1 MKKPITT
8 TQVKLRWA
16 LVVLVMLA
24 IFAASSL
31 TGSEKPRDAYKG
43 IDKHEHFVAYALL
56 AITLYS
62 AVAASKP
69 GRGPVFA
76 LAVAFVIAAIYGMT
90 DEFHQR
96 FVPGREC
103 SILDWR
109 ADSFGASAGAFLM
122 YIIGMI
128 WRRKHE

>member
-1 MKKPITT
+1 MATSI
-8 TQVKLRWA
+8 KLRWA
-16 LVVLVMLA
+16 LVLLVMLA
-24 IFAASSL
+24 IFVASSL

-76 LAVAFVIAAIYGMT
+76 LVAACVIATIYGIT

-96 FVPGREC
+96 FVPGREF
-103 SILDWR
+103 SLLDWR
-109 ADSFGASAGAFLM
+109 ADAVGASAGAFLM
-122 YIIGMI
+122 CIIGMI
-128 WRRKHE
+128 RRRKHE